1 MSSPFDLALSRP
13 LIDDQTAIEE
23 QINKTNTNNSNNSSS
38 NSNSQHATYTNK
50 LTGITPNHDN
60 HYQPPSASTSTSL
73 PHLSDDDE
81 EQSLLLTQ
89 LTSNSTTGLGTQIDS
104 ALLSE
109 RYQESQHITQQM
121 RQINA
126 INQDLAH
133 LVSSQQDTIDVIE
146 QDAYEIHE
154 RAEMGVG
161 HLQKAKEMMRD
172 GMRGEGLMRVF
183 FFVLA
188 VGGTFIALVLLLEA
202 L

>member
-23 QINKTNTNNSNNSSS
+23 QINQANQINNNS
-38 NSNSQHATYTNK
+38 QQATYTNK
-50 LTGITPNHDN
+50 LTGITPNQNNN
-60 HYQPPSASTSTSL
+60 HYEPPSASSL
-73 PHLSDDDE
+73 PHLSDDGDDE

-109 RYQESQHITQQM
+109 RYRESQHITQQM

-188 VGGTFIALVLLLEA
+188 VGGTFIALVLFY
-202 L
+202 

>member
-23 QINKTNTNNSNNSSS
+23 EIYNSNRNNASAHS
-38 NSNSQHATYTNK
+38 NLSASNNNGQQATYTNK
-50 LTGITPNHDN
+50 LTGFLPSSTGSE
-60 HYQPPSASTSTSL
+60 YKPPL
-73 PHLSDDDE
+73 PQLSDE
-81 EQSLLLTQ
+81 EQQSLLMTQ
-89 LTSNSTTGLGTQIDS
+89 ITSENPSALGTQIDN

-126 INQDLAH
+126 INQDLAC
-133 LVSSQQDTIDVIE
+133 LVSSQQETIDIIE
-146 QDAYEIHE
+146 QDAYEIHS
-154 RAEMGVG
+154 RAEKGVG
-161 HLQKAKEMMRD
+161 HLEMAKKMMKD
-172 GMRGEGLMRVF
+172 GMRGEGVMRVF

>member
-23 QINKTNTNNSNNSSS
+23 QINQANQINNNS
-38 NSNSQHATYTNK
+38 QQATYTNK
-50 LTGITPNHDN
+50 LTGITPNQNNN
-60 HYQPPSASTSTSL
+60 HYEPPSASSL
-73 PHLSDDDE
+73 PHLSDDGDDE

-109 RYQESQHITQQM
+109 RYRESQHITQQM